1 MGDGMP
7 KNTPLLELKDIH
19 KRFPGVYALQGVSFD
34 LYSGEVHALLG
45 ENGAGKSTL
54 VKILSGIYS
63 KDQGE
68 IVIDGKP
75 VKITNANEALEN
87 GLSVIHQELVLVPHL
102 SIAENLFLGREP
114 MLRNGLVDFKSMNVQ
129 TQKFLAEFGLNLEPE
144 AEIASLTIAQQQ
156 MVEVVKAISF
166 NARIIAM
173 DEPTSSLTDKEV
185 NSLFSHIRDL
195 AKRGIGIIYISHRMS
210 ELFEI
215 ADRVTVLRDGKY
227 IGTRNVNETTAD
239 ELITMTV
246 GRPISK
252 YYNRT
257 YNTNNEVILEV
268 KDLCSR
274 KVKNVNFD
282 LRKGEILGFS
292 GLVGAGRSETMRAIL
307 GIDKITGGTVE
318 FEGEKIQVK
327 NTAQMIEKGFSMV
340 PEDRKEEGIFLFQTL
355 KFNLTLKTIKEFI
368 HFIFVKNAKEDEIAD
383 KYMHSLSIKAP
394 DTQTVMNSLS
404 GGNQQ
409 KVVISSWL
417 ATQPK
422 ILILDEPTRG
432 IDVGT
437 KSEIYEIMNELA
449 KKGVS
454 IMMISSDLPEILNL
468 SDRVVVMCE
477 GTTTA
482 ILDHTEATQ
491 EKVLQC
497 AVKI

>member
-1 MGDGMP
+1 MP
-7 KNTPLLELKDIH
+7 DKTPLLELKDIH
-19 KRFPGVYALQGVSFD
+19 KKFPGVYALQGVNFD
-34 LYSGEVHALLG
+34 LYPGEVHALLG

-54 VKILSGIYS
+54 VKILSGIYT

-75 VKITNANEALEN
+75 VKITNANEALDN

-114 MLRNGLVDFKSMNVQ
+114 LLKNGLVDFQAMSEQ
-129 TQKFLAEFGLNLEPE
+129 TQKFLLEFGLNLHPE
-144 AEIASLTIAQQQ
+144 AEVASLTIAQQQ

-195 AKRGIGIIYISHRMS
+195 AAHGIGIIYISHRMS

-227 IGTRNVNETTAD
+227 IGTRNVKETTTD

-257 YNTNNEVILEV
+257 YNTNLEVVLKV

-292 GLVGAGRSETMRAIL
+292 GLVGAGRSETMHAIL
-307 GIDKITGGTVE
+307 GIDRITGGTIE
-318 FEGEKIQVK
+318 FEGQTVHVK
-327 NTAQMIEKGFSMV
+327 STEQMIDKGFSMV
-340 PEDRKEEGIFLFQTL
+340 PEDRKDEGIFPFQTL

-368 HFIFVKNAKEDEIAD
+368 NFIFVKNAKEDEISN
-383 KYMHSLSIKAP
+383 KYMHELSIKAP
-394 DTQTVMNSLS
+394 NSQTIMNSLS

-417 ATQPK
+417 ATNPK
-422 ILILDEPTRG
+422 VLILDEPTRG

-449 KKGVS
+449 QKGVS
-454 IMMISSDLPEILNL
+454 IIMISSDLPEILNL

-482 ILDHTEATQ
+482 VIDHSQATQ
-491 EKVLQC
+491 EKILQY

>member
-1 MGDGMP
+1 MP
-7 KNTPLLELKDIH
+7 DKTPLLELKDIH
-19 KRFPGVYALQGVSFD
+19 KKFPGVYALQGVSFD
-34 LYSGEVHALLG
+34 LYPGEVHALLG

-54 VKILSGIYS
+54 VKIMSGIYA

-68 IVIDGKP
+68 IVINGKP
-75 VKITNANEALEN
+75 VQITNANEALEN

-114 MLRNGLVDFKSMNVQ
+114 QLKNGLVDFQSMSEQ
-129 TQKFLAEFGLNLEPE
+129 TSKFLKEFGLNLNPD
-144 AEIASLTIAQQQ
+144 AEVASLTIAQQQ

-185 NSLFSHIRDL
+185 DSLFSHIRDL
-195 AKRGIGIIYISHRMS
+195 AARGIGIIYISHRMS

-227 IGTRNVNETTAD
+227 IGTRNVKETTAD

-257 YNTNNEVILEV
+257 YNTNQEAILKV
-268 KDLCSR
+268 KDLSSR
-274 KVKNVNFD
+274 KVKNVNFE

-292 GLVGAGRSETMRAIL
+292 GLVGAGRSETMHAIM
-307 GIDKITGGTVE
+307 GIDKITGGTLE
-318 FEGEKIQVK
+318 FEGKPVHVK
-327 NTAQMIEKGFSMV
+327 NTEQMIDYGFSMV
-340 PEDRKEEGIFLFQTL
+340 PEDRKDEGIFPFQTL

-368 HFIFVKNAKEDEIAD
+368 NFIFVRNSKEDEIAD
-383 KYMHSLSIKAP
+383 RYMDELSIKAP
-394 DTQTVMNSLS
+394 NLQTVMNSLS

-417 ATQPK
+417 ATNPK
-422 ILILDEPTRG
+422 VLILDEPTRG

-449 KKGVS
+449 RNGVS
-454 IMMISSDLPEILNL
+454 IIMISSDMPEILNL

-482 ILDHTEATQ
+482 VLDHSEATQ
-491 EKVLQC
+491 EKILQY